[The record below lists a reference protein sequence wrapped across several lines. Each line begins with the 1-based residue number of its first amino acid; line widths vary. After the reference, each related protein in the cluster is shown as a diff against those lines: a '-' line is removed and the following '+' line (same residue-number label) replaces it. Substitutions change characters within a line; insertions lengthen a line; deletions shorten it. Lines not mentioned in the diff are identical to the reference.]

1 MYSCIKLDPSK
12 WMGYRPPRLIITA
25 VWNFVYFISFII
37 RLERQDDLRMTKSI
51 VQCHFQRKDDQ
62 MRLPISCLISVIQG
76 RSVSKWSQDDK
87 IHRPVS
93 FPKEGWS
100 NEITKSHA
108 SSLSSKVVR
117 YPNDLRMTK
126 YPRSVVVL
134 GCTNGWGGRRQDDS
148 GMARTN
154 TEWLYWL
161 EWTMNDIQTQSA
173 PSLNVTL
180 DLLRRR
186 SHGFIFIIWS
196 RSTVVLTILFP
207 RTTLEWHL
215 ISFHYHC
222 VHTFIGP
229 FQHAP
234 D

>member
-1 MYSCIKLDPSK
+1 MNICIRASNSTHQSEWDIDHRDWLSQLYGTLSTSFPSS
-12 WMGYRPPRLIITA
+12 
-25 VWNFVYFISFII
+25 FVSNDRMISGW
-37 RLERQDDLRMTKSI
+37 QNPS
-51 VQCHFQRKDDQ
+51 
-62 MRLPISCLISVIQG
+62 SSVISKG
-76 RSVSKWSQDDK
+76 RMIKWDYQ
-87 IHRPVS
+87 
-93 FPKEGWS
+93 
-100 NEITKSHA
+100 SHA

>member
-1 MYSCIKLDPSK
+1 MNICIRASNSTHQSEWDIDHRDWLSQLYGTLSTSFPSS
-12 WMGYRPPRLIITA
+12 
-25 VWNFVYFISFII
+25 FVSNDRMISGW
-37 RLERQDDLRMTKSI
+37 QNPS
-51 VQCHFQRKDDQ
+51 
-62 MRLPISCLISVIQG
+62 SSVISKG
-76 RSVSKWSQDDK
+76 RMIKWDYQ
-87 IHRPVS
+87 
-93 FPKEGWS
+93 
-100 NEITKSHA
+100 SHA

-186 SHGFIFIIWS
+186 SHGFIVIIWS

>member
-1 MYSCIKLDPSK
+1 MNICIRASNSTHQSEWDIDHRDWLSQLYGTLSTSFPSS
-12 WMGYRPPRLIITA
+12 
-25 VWNFVYFISFII
+25 FVSNDRMISGW
-37 RLERQDDLRMTKSI
+37 QNPS
-51 VQCHFQRKDDQ
+51 
-62 MRLPISCLISVIQG
+62 SSVISNG
-76 RSVSKWSQDDK
+76 RMIKWDYQ
-87 IHRPVS
+87 
-93 FPKEGWS
+93 
-100 NEITKSHA
+100 SHA

-186 SHGFIFIIWS
+186 SHGFIVIIWS

>member
-1 MYSCIKLDPSK
+1 MNICIRASNSTHQSEWDIDHRDWLSQLYGTLSTSFPSS
-12 WMGYRPPRLIITA
+12 
-25 VWNFVYFISFII
+25 FVSNDRMISGW
-37 RLERQDDLRMTKSI
+37 QNPS
-51 VQCHFQRKDDQ
+51 
-62 MRLPISCLISVIQG
+62 SSVISKG
-76 RSVSKWSQDDK
+76 RMIKWDYQ
-87 IHRPVS
+87 
-93 FPKEGWS
+93 
-100 NEITKSHA
+100 SHA

-161 EWTMNDIQTQSA
+161 DWTMNDIQTQSA